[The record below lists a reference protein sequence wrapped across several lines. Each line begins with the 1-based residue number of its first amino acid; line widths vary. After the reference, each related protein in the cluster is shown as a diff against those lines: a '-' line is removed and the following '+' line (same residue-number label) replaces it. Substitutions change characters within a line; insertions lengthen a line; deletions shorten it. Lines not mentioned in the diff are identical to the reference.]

1 MLSNERMFF
10 QGLLAIL
17 IFAFVP
23 LAIKYTTA
31 TPLTI
36 CLYRLTM
43 TVGVL
48 GVMWRRNISFH
59 QFLTK
64 EGLKLWLIGVIFFL
78 HWITY
83 TYGVKLGGASMG
95 VLGLSTYGIQL
106 IIAGSL
112 FLDHRISRK
121 DVICLFLSFCG
132 ILMIIPSWNL
142 ANKATLGLG
151 LALLSAT
158 CFAFVPVV
166 HKKASMFNM
175 QTRIFAQFFGAFI
188 FFLFFIGETHWSLR
202 GTDWAALTYLALMGT
217 VVAHSL
223 WARISSTISPNITGM
238 AYYTIAP
245 ITILFSSLFLGER
258 LTTLQLSG
266 AVIVIASAIANILKV

>member
-1 MLSNERMFF
+1 MFF
-10 QGLLAIL
+10 QGLLSIL

-36 CLYRLTM
+36 CLYRLLV
-43 TVGVL
+43 TVSVL
-48 GVMWRRNISFH
+48 GLLWRSKIAFREF
-59 QFLTK
+59 FTK
-64 EGLKLWLIGVIFFL
+64 DGLKLWLIGFIFFI
-78 HWITY
+78 HWISY

-106 IIAGSL
+106 IIAGTF
-112 FLDHRISRK
+112 FLDHQITRK
-121 DVICLFLSFCG
+121 DVICLFFSFCG

-142 ANKATLGLG
+142 ADKATHGLG

-158 CFAFVPVV
+158 CFAFVPVA
-166 HKKASMFNM
+166 HRRASEFNL
-175 QTRIFAQFFGAFI
+175 QTRIFAQFFAALV
-188 FFLFFIGETHWSLR
+188 FFSFFAGETHWNLQGR
-202 GTDWAALTYLALMGT
+202 DWMALTYLALLGT

-223 WARISSTISPNITGM
+223 WARISSTISPNIAGM

-245 ITILFSSLFLGER
+245 ITILSSALFLGER
-258 LTTLQLSG
+258 LTSLQLLG
-266 AVIVIASAIANILKV
+266 AAIVIASAIANILKV